1 MAKKSNLPKSFY
13 VFLFSFIISSQFARG
28 QTKDYLNTLNSYI
41 AVNEQLA
48 ATGQFNQIKKNIA
61 NSYKNSKLTSDE
73 KSLAITNT
81 ILEASITTNNW
92 CVKDLET
99 IKKVKNAI
107 KNAKIEGKKELA
119 LWAELHFAFYQ
130 YHCGD
135 YKKSLPFFLEGMRK
149 MEQKEV
155 VFVFNES
162 ETYTKLGYFFSY
174 VNDDYKAVEYLKK
187 AIEKTAQNNSKLAQ
201 LNFNL
206 GQLYISL
213 GKKDI
218 AQKYFQ
224 EALKISN
231 TAGDEITKAKVFGEQ
246 ALLLVGEKKFDQ
258 AIQLLKKDISLSK
271 KNNANR
277 NTLYALIKLE
287 DIYLSLDSLVQA
299 SLVMKDILAQKAAD
313 FTSFQSFEFD
323 ILLLR
328 IKLAAKQGDDFLE
341 LSLRKEADNVYEQ
354 IKNDESTEALNEMSW
369 KVQNA
374 KFNLAIQQK
383 NNHIQQVQSRNR
395 LLFVSLS
402 FLFIISFLIV
412 LIILLRRKQEK
423 KVFNTRFIQLHQ
435 THTEDKIAFEQSSKS
450 FQELIALKQEQVE
463 LLSNEIKQTQKE
475 YAAFQ
480 ETIASNKDD
489 FAIFFSTYL
498 KTEEAWGEFKKIFR
512 AKYPN
517 YIEQLVAVNP
527 QLTEGNIR
535 MILLFKL
542 GYSDSE
548 IAELV
553 SLTIGAIKKSRQRI
567 QNKLNAEFDTLPLTH
582 FY

>member
-1 MAKKSNLPKSFY
+1 MSIKSNLPKLFFTII
-13 VFLFSFIISSQFARG
+13 FLLIATSQFAWG
-28 QTKDYLNTLNSYI
+28 QTNDYLKILNSYI
-41 AVNEQLA
+41 TVNERLA
-48 ATGQFNQIKKNIA
+48 TVGKFDQIKENIA
-61 NSYKNSKLTSDE
+61 NSHKNSKLIYDE
-73 KSLAITNT
+73 KSLAITNM
-81 ILEASITTNNW
+81 ILEASIATNNW
-92 CVKDLET
+92 NIKDWEV
-99 IKKVKNAI
+99 IKKVENAI
-107 KNAKIEGKKELA
+107 KSAKIEGKKELV
-119 LWAELHFAFYQ
+119 LWTELHFAFYQ

-135 YKKSLPFFLEGMRK
+135 YKESLPFFLEGMKK

-155 VFVFNES
+155 AFVFNEID
-162 ETYTKLGYFFSY
+162 TYTKLGYFFSY
-174 VNDDYKAVEYLKK
+174 VNDYHKAIEYLKK
-187 AIEKTAQNNSKLAQ
+187 AIDKTTKNSSKQAS

-206 GQLYISL
+206 GQLYVSL
-213 GKKDI
+213 NQNDI
-218 AQKYFQ
+218 AQKHFK
-224 EALKISN
+224 EALKVSSIV
-231 TAGDEITKAKVFGEQ
+231 GDEIIKAKVLGEQ
-246 ALLLVGEKKFDQ
+246 ALLFADEKKFEQ
-258 AIQLLKKDISLSK
+258 AIQLLKTDITLSK
-271 KNNANR
+271 KNSASR

-299 SLVMKDILAQKAAD
+299 SLVMKDILAQKQIEP
-313 FTSFQSFEFD
+313 TSFRAFEFD
-323 ILLLR
+323 ILLLNIR
-328 IKLAAKQGDDFLE
+328 LAAKQGNDFLE
-341 LSLRKEADNVYEQ
+341 LSLRREADVVYEQ
-354 IKNDESTEALNEMSW
+354 IKNNESVEALNEMYW
-369 KVQNA
+369 KVQDA

-423 KVFNTRFIQLHQ
+423 KVFNTRFVQLHQ
-435 THTEDKIAFEQSSKS
+435 THTDDKIAFEQSSKS

-475 YAAFQ
+475 YAAFK

-548 IAELV
+548 IAELL
-553 SLTIGAIKKSRQRI
+553 SLTVGAIKKSRQRI
-567 QNKLNAEFDTLPLTH
+567 QNKLNTEFDRLSLVN